1 MKEIFRDEMKK
12 LNGRFNEMGIDISEQ
27 IYQATKSFVDHDQ
40 KLAEQIIARD
50 ETINNNE
57 ISLEERALNLIALQ
71 QPVARDFRKII
82 SILKASSDL
91 ERIGDHAIII
101 ARETIRLKG
110 NNRIPEVENMISDMT
125 ADIRSM
131 LERSLDASIRSD
143 ANEARKLAQSDT
155 EIDDQYYKIYQLLI
169 EIMKRETATAVATT
183 SYLMVIRML
192 ERIGDHIVNL
202 CEWVIYDQTGK
213 LNELNPGK
221 LHREE
226 YLKVEEQEAIVR
238 HERKKKRM
246 AKEQDKES

>member
-1 MKEIFRDEMKK
+1 MKEIFNDEMKK

-27 IYQATKSFVDHDQ
+27 IYQATKSFVEHDQ
-40 KLAEQIIARD
+40 KLAEETIERD

-57 ISLEERALNLIALQ
+57 ISLEERALKLIALQ

-91 ERIGDHAIII
+91 ERIGDHAIMI

-110 NNRIPEVENMISDMT
+110 HTRIEKIEEMISKMT

-131 LERSLDASIRSD
+131 LEQSLDALIQNNM
-143 ANEARKLAQSDT
+143 AEAEKIAQGDI
-155 EIDDQYYKIYQLLI
+155 EIDNQYYNIYQLLI
-169 EIMKRETATAVATT
+169 DIMRHETDTAFATT

-202 CEWVIYDQTGK
+202 CEWVIYDETGK
-213 LNELNPGK
+213 LKELNPGK
-221 LHREE
+221 LHRDE
-226 YLKVEEQEAIVR
+226 YLKVEEKEAIIR
-238 HERKKKRM
+238 HQRKKERL
-246 AKEQDKES
+246 AKENKNN